1 VQQGLREPTSGVR
14 EARPGAAGASP
25 TAAISWPA
33 IARVAAICLLF
44 GVFLT
49 FVGVRTS
56 AKVGFI
62 PNAAYMTGISLAGFL
77 TAYGLWRAL
86 LLIAFMT
93 RHRWLVALIAGLVQ
107 APMMAVIVWTADNL
121 LTPGGRPVSL
131 LPSYLT
137 SSLAI
142 SIFMNL
148 MVNFMMRDR
157 IVVIEKLSPV
167 ASVRFAERLPPKLRG
182 AAIWAVE
189 AEDHYLR
196 LHTSRGQDLIL
207 MRLSDAI
214 AELDGIEGAQ
224 VHRSWWVARSAIAD
238 IARADGRAT
247 LTLQDGSEVPV
258 SRTYAKLLR
267 EAGWL

>member
-1 VQQGLREPTSGVR
+1 VQQGLREPTSSVR
-14 EARPGAAGASP
+14 EATPGSARASR
-25 TAAISWPA
+25 TVAIPWPA
-33 IARVAAICLLF
+33 LARVLGICVLF

-56 AKVGFI
+56 VRAGFVA
-62 PNAAYMTGISLAGFL
+62 NAAYMTGISLAGFL

-86 LLIAFMT
+86 LLIPLMT
-93 RHRWLVALIAGLVQ
+93 RHRWLVALIAGLIQ
-107 APMMAVIVWTADNL
+107 APMMAVVVWTADNL
-121 LTPGGRPVSL
+121 LTPGGRPASL
-131 LPSYLT
+131 IPGYLT

-148 MVNFMMRDR
+148 MVNFLMRDR
-157 IVVIEKLSPV
+157 IVVIEKLSP
-167 ASVRFAERLPPKLRG
+167 SPVRFAERLPPKLRG

-196 LHTSRGQDLIL
+196 LHTGKGQDLIL

-224 VHRSWWVARSAIAD
+224 VHRSWWVARNAITD

-247 LTLQDGSEVPV
+247 LKLQDGSEVPV

-267 EAGWL
+267 ERGWM

>member
-14 EARPGAAGASP
+14 EAPPGAVRASW
-25 TAAISWPA
+25 TAAIPWPA
-33 IARVAAICLLF
+33 LGRVAAICLLF

-56 AKVGFI
+56 AKVGFV
-62 PNAAYMTGISLAGFL
+62 PNAAYMTGISLAGFM

-86 LLIAFMT
+86 LLIPFMT
-93 RHRWLVALIAGLVQ
+93 RHRWLVAVIAGLIQ
-107 APMMAVIVWTADNL
+107 APMMALIVWSADNL
-121 LTPGGRPVSL
+121 LTPGGRPATL
-131 LPSYLT
+131 LAGYLT

-148 MVNFMMRDR
+148 MVNFLMRDR
-157 IVVIEKLSPV
+157 IVVVEKLSP
-167 ASVRFAERLPPKLRG
+167 SQVRFAERLPPRLRG
-182 AAIWAVE
+182 AVIWAVE

-196 LHTSRGQDLIL
+196 LHTSKGQDLIL

-214 AELDGIEGAQ
+214 AELEGIEGAQ
-224 VHRSWWVARSAIAD
+224 VHRSWWVARNAIAD
-238 IARADGRAT
+238 IARTDGRAT
-247 LTLQDGSEVPV
+247 LTLQDGSQVPV

>member
-1 VQQGLREPTSGVR
+1 M
-14 EARPGAAGASP
+14 AGA
-25 TAAISWPA
+25 
-33 IARVAAICLLF
+33 CLLF
-44 GVFLT
+44 GGFLT
-49 FVGVRTS
+49 FVGVRT
-56 AKVGFI
+56 AIRAGFVA
-62 PNAAYMTGISLAGFL
+62 NVAYMTGISLAGFL

-86 LLIAFMT
+86 LLIPFMT
-93 RHRWLVALIAGLVQ
+93 RHRWLVALTAGLVQ
-107 APMMAVIVWTADNL
+107 APLMAVIVWGADNL
-121 LTPGGRPVSL
+121 ITGGARPASL
-131 LPSYLT
+131 LLSGYLT

-142 SIFMNL
+142 SLFMNL

-167 ASVRFAERLPPKLRG
+167 AQVRFAERLPPKLRG
-182 AAIWAVE
+182 AAVWAVE

-196 LHTSRGQDLIL
+196 LHTSKGQDLIL

-224 VHRSWWVARSAIAD
+224 VHRSWWVARDAIAD